1 MAKTVVN
8 DFFMRES
15 LLQRNSRGPQ
25 LYRRRRL
32 APQYAGLPA

>member
-1 MAKTVVN
+1 
-8 DFFMRES
+8 

-32 APQYAGLPA
+32 APQYAGLPAWRAGGSAQFGLCL